1 MKLKNVVNLMNTVN
15 FSFVQF
21 PKWNHRI
28 TDPHSRRH
36 PTFHTYKTTKK
47 RIFIF
52 FISNKS
58 IISFVFYCRHKEQTM
73 ESTESTQHSI
83 DFSGKAEFSSLPFS
97 KSATLT
103 TMFSLLG
110 RQLTSSEV
118 ETRLPI
124 HLACV
129 VDRSDSMSGKE
140 IKMVKSSL
148 EYVLEQLLPKDKFT
162 LITFASDVT
171 TDFSGKM
178 SPEEVSKAQHRVS
191 TIQASGGTFLSGGLL
206 RGLEVLLAENE
217 EMIPSLI
224 LFTDGM
230 ANVGIRSP
238 EELKSTVRSTI
249 DKSSSKPTLHT
260 FGFGPSYS
268 KEMLK

>member
-1 MKLKNVVNLMNTVN
+1 
-15 FSFVQF
+15 
-21 PKWNHRI
+21 
-28 TDPHSRRH
+28 
-36 PTFHTYKTTKK
+36 
-47 RIFIF
+47 
-52 FISNKS
+52 
-58 IISFVFYCRHKEQTM
+58 M
-73 ESTESTQHSI
+73 ESTEPTQHSI
-83 DFSGKAEFSSLPFS
+83 GFSGKAEFSSLPFS

-129 VDRSDSMSGKE
+129 VDRSGSMSGKE

-148 EYVLEQLLPKDKFT
+148 EYLLEQLLPKDKLT
-162 LITFASDVT
+162 LITFANDVT

-178 SPEEVSKAQHRVS
+178 SPKEVSIAQRCVS
-191 TIQASGGTFLSGGLL
+191 TIHTGGGTFLSGGLL
-206 RGLEVLLAENE
+206 KGLEVLLGESE
-217 EMIPSLI
+217 GMIPSLI

-230 ANVGIRSP
+230 ANTGIRSP
-238 EELKSTVRSTI
+238 EKLKSTVLSII
-249 DKSSSKPTLHT
+249 DKSPSKPTLHT
-260 FGFGPSYS
+260 FGFGRNYS